1 MERGGV
7 GARRLDPDSLAL
19 ALRYRLKITDE

>member
-7 GARRLDPDSLAL
+7 GAREKVVGRGWVAM
-19 ALRYRLKITDE
+19 YTDTLGKGL